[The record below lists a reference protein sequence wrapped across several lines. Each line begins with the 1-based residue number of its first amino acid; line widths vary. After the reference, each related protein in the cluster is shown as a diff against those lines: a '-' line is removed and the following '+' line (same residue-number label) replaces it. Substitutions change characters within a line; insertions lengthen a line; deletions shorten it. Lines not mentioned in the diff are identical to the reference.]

1 MKKHIQ
7 QFVVDPEDGGCCFFQ
22 ILFVHHYFEKQLRSL
37 SWVHYETMW
46 TETGKITRDV
56 SLGVDGMKKVKSS
69 FFNG

>member
-1 MKKHIQ
+1 MLL
-7 QFVVDPEDGGCCFFQ
+7 FQ
-22 ILFVHHYFEKQLRSL
+22 ISFVHHFFEKQLRSL
-37 SWVHYETMW
+37 SWIHYETMW